1 MQDGFS
7 EFSRLH
13 NEFIDLLEEAQIFR
27 IRTQGIGVMSKEMA
41 MNYGTVGPVARASG
55 VDFDVRRDDPYWGY
69 DKLKFKVPVRT
80 EGDSFARYRVRL
92 EEMQESINICWQVWD
107 KYNELKATDLLE
119 IWMFQEDLQ
128 LVKYIEE
135 LKLEEGKVVF
145 I

>member
-80 EGDSFARYRVRL
+80 
-92 EEMQESINICWQVWD
+92 
-107 KYNELKATDLLE
+107 
-119 IWMFQEDLQ
+119 
-128 LVKYIEE
+128 
-135 LKLEEGKVVF
+135 
-145 I
+145 

>member
-55 VDFDVRRDDPYWGY
+55 VDFDVRRDDTYWGY

-80 EGDSFARYRVRL
+80 
-92 EEMQESINICWQVWD
+92 
-107 KYNELKATDLLE
+107 
-119 IWMFQEDLQ
+119 
-128 LVKYIEE
+128 
-135 LKLEEGKVVF
+135 
-145 I
+145 